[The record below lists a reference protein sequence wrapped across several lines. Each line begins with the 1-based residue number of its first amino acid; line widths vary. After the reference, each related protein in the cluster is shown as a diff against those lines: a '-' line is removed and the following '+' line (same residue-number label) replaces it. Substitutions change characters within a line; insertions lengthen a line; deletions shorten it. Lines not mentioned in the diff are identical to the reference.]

1 MLDLL
6 SVTLILCLLASN
18 FNRIVAIVL
27 WVSDYLARPRGPR
40 LVPYFDE
47 QGMSRFLFCSFIHPG
62 DLIGMVRV
70 GPDFRPPASRP
81 RSPSLSV
88 VASESEDL
96 SDNDI
101 ASSTRPRAQS
111 SGLHIPI
118 QQVLFFW
125 DFWPDG
131 EFQCVVSAQD
141 LQDSGNLATNWVLE
155 TTRDRGTTRA
165 RSWHQGHELRWRC
178 LGTIECHGKTCPIEL
193 APASRAVDRHKQL
206 GQLCICGETL
216 RLRLCGV
223 ESSLFRFRDGA
234 VFIHRGFHTHSAF
247 THSSMPSVAKISPLL
262 VNADRV
268 KYERQ
273 KVLRGSG
280 GHGGDH
286 FLSEFAKIE
295 ASNPN
300 FIRSSQFGV
309 SLSPPGIGCG
319 VTPDVKSFFSPLI
332 MAPPES
338 NPWSVVRAYH
348 TKRNKR

>member
-6 SVTLILCLLASN
+6 SVTLILCLLA
-18 FNRIVAIVL
+18 R
-27 WVSDYLARPRGPR
+27 
-40 LVPYFDE
+40 
-47 QGMSRFLFCSFIHPG
+47 

-88 VASESEDL
+88 VASESEHL

-111 SGLHIPI
+111 RGLHIPI
-118 QQVLFFW
+118 QQVPFSW

-165 RSWHQGHELRWRC
+165 RSWHKGHELCWRC

-247 THSSMPSVAKISPLL
+247 THSSMRHPDGSMVFMEYVPKHSTHSANQASTIQIAEHTIVDFESDGGSESETAENSNGPITDPIILPAHSDEHSSSFRYDTARTWIIDEELPLSDDIEL
-262 VNADRV
+262 NSDEQQEVEDDSEADEQDQLDD
-268 KYERQ
+268 Y
-273 KVLRGSG
+273 
-280 GHGGDH
+280 
-286 FLSEFAKIE
+286 
-295 ASNPN
+295 
-300 FIRSSQFGV
+300 
-309 SLSPPGIGCG
+309 
-319 VTPDVKSFFSPLI
+319 
-332 MAPPES
+332 
-338 NPWSVVRAYH
+338 
-348 TKRNKR
+348 

>member
-47 QGMSRFLFCSFIHPG
+47 QGMSRFWRFNWNGS
-62 DLIGMVRV
+62 
-70 GPDFRPPASRP
+70 
-81 RSPSLSV
+81 
-88 VASESEDL
+88 VASKSEDL

-101 ASSTRPRAQS
+101 TLSTRPRAQS
-111 SGLHIPI
+111 SSLHNPI
-118 QQVLFFW
+118 QQVPFSW

-165 RSWHQGHELRWRC
+165 RSWHKGHELRWRC

-193 APASRAVDRHKQL
+193 APASRDVDRHKQL
-206 GQLCICGETL
+206 GAAVHLRGDSEASTL
-216 RLRLCGV
+216 WG
-223 ESSLFRFRDGA
+223 SSRPCFVFAMER

-247 THSSMPSVAKISPLL
+247 THSSMRHPDGSMVFMEYVPKHSTRSANQASTIQIAEHTIVDFESDGGSESETAENSNGPITDPIILPAHSNEHSSSFRYDTAKTWIIDDIELNSDEQQE
-262 VNADRV
+262 VEDDSEADEQDQLDE
-268 KYERQ
+268 Y
-273 KVLRGSG
+273 
-280 GHGGDH
+280 
-286 FLSEFAKIE
+286 
-295 ASNPN
+295 
-300 FIRSSQFGV
+300 
-309 SLSPPGIGCG
+309 
-319 VTPDVKSFFSPLI
+319 
-332 MAPPES
+332 
-338 NPWSVVRAYH
+338 
-348 TKRNKR
+348 